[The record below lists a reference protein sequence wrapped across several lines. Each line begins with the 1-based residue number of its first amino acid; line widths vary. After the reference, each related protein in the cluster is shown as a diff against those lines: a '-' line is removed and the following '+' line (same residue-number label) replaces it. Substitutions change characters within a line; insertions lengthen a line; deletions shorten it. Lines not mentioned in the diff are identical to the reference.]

1 MSLTNRVSLFF
12 LTALG
17 LVLAGF
23 SAALYFLA
31 GHHLHAQA
39 DHRLDTA
46 MQTLAASIEV
56 HPGDVE
62 WEPLERHISM
72 GDDPGP
78 EQLRWSVH
86 DLNGK
91 LLDCSPNLE
100 KPGEGA
106 EPTAGSGWRI
116 LTRRIRAGSF
126 AAEPLGDG
134 TTPRPGPLLR
144 DFPSGQM
151 PGTVRLPHDRTY
163 HGDGVVLTVAV
174 ADAPVAAELCH
185 LTLAMAGISSIIWLT
200 AAFWGRLLCRRA
212 LTPITRMASS
222 ARSVRRTAT
231 NGPLLDVSPS
241 RDELEDLGRAFN
253 DLLADLRQ
261 SLERQHRFTGDA
273 SHQLRT
279 PLTAMLASVEVALR
293 QVRSPAEYQRVLS
306 VVRRRGVQLRQ
317 IIESLLF
324 LARAESACHL
334 PDDEMIDLAVW
345 CRSWLDS
352 WADHPRASDLAI
364 QTGEGTVLVRAN
376 PALLG
381 QVLDNLLDNACK
393 YSSAGR
399 PVVVSVESNGAEAV
413 LVVSDEGCGIAPDEL
428 PLVCEPF
435 FRSAQAKWTGAQGVG
450 LGLTVARRL
459 VTLLGGRL
467 DVESEPGRGSQFRVT
482 FPFAASRSSEDGPE
496 AETGRD
502 LQGKKSG
509 FWHGGEA
516 GIYTPAPEFAEYDGV
531 AAKAVAADK
540 IVRRVP

>member
-12 LTALG
+12 LAALG
-17 LVLAGF
+17 LVLGGF
-23 SAALYFLA
+23 STALYFLA
-31 GHHLHAQA
+31 DRHLHSRA

-46 MQTLAASIEV
+46 MQTLTAAIEV

-78 EQLRWSVH
+78 DQLRWAVH
-86 DLNGK
+86 ELDGR
-91 LLDCSPNLE
+91 LLDCSPNLG
-100 KPGEGA
+100 KTAEGS
-106 EPTAGSGWRI
+106 EPAAGSGWRV

-126 AAEPLGDG
+126 VPEPLGDG
-134 TTPRPGPLLR
+134 SGPRRGPLLR
-144 DFPSGQM
+144 DFPDGQM
-151 PGTVRLPHDRTY
+151 PGAVSLPQDRTY

-174 ADAPVAAELCH
+174 ADAPVVTELRH
-185 LTLAMAGISSIIWLT
+185 LALAMGGISAVFWLT
-200 AAFWGRLLCRRA
+200 AALSGRLLCRRA
-212 LTPITRMASS
+212 LSPIAKMAAS
-222 ARSVRRTAT
+222 ARSIRRPVSDAS
-231 NGPLLDVSPS
+231 LLDVAPS

-253 DLLADLRQ
+253 DLLSDLRE
-261 SLERQHRFTGDA
+261 SLARQHRFTGDA

-324 LARAESACHL
+324 LARAESDDHL
-334 PDDEMIDLAVW
+334 PDAEVMDLAGW
-345 CRSWLDS
+345 CRAWLDS
-352 WADHPRASDLAI
+352 WADHPRASDLVLQI
-364 QTGEGTVLVRAN
+364 GEEIAAVRAN

-393 YSSAGR
+393 YSVPGST
-399 PVVVSVESNGAEAV
+399 VKVSVETRAEEVVLAV
-413 LVVSDEGCGIAPDEL
+413 ADRGCGIPADEL

-435 FRSAQAKWTGAQGVG
+435 FRSAQARWIGAQGVG

-467 DVESEPGRGSQFRVT
+467 DVESEPGRGSQFRVVFRLVPT
-482 FPFAASRSSEDGPE
+482 PTPGAGRN
-496 AETGRD
+496 AEYGEVSD
-502 LQGKKSG
+502 VVAIVPQGA
-509 FWHGGEA
+509 GEV
-516 GIYTPAPEFAEYDGV
+516 GIYTPAAGFADDTGN
-531 AAKAVAADK
+531 AVKSGA
-540 IVRRVP
+540 VRKDAGGMQ